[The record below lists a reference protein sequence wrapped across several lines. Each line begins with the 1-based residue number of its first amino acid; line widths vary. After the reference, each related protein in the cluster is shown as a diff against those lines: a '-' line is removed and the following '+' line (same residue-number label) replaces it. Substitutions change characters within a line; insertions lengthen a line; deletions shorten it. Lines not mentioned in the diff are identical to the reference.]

1 MQAWVH
7 ICLKGRYCPQ
17 DILASRKLSRV
28 QKVKA
33 LFLSC
38 SEALPTY
45 TRTSSVCGQRQVSSH
60 KLCLPLH
67 LWNGLKKVYFLSKW
81 MCLLVRRTWQLSLF
95 VCLFQTEWSAS
106 LTHTSNF
113 INSTWLL
120 KAWLAHGVSTA
131 DMSTL
136 QKPCR
141 NGLIP
146 SSYKKYISQLKIV
159 LRTDVML
166 LWLSRE
172 THESVTG
179 RWGQSVNFGLFL
191 GYLKV
196 TLYPGPRRQLTLWL
210 PHLSKAGVTS
220 WIQTNQSWSRKVG
233 VGVDTYVCVD
243 TLQPSSFLRAHVHPY
258 LGSCGCCLYSLG
270 K

>member
-1 MQAWVH
+1 MDVF
-7 ICLKGRYCPQ
+7 I
-17 DILASRKLSRV
+17 S
-28 QKVKA
+28 QKD
-33 LFLSC
+33 LTTEPFFC
-38 SEALPTY
+38 
-45 TRTSSVCGQRQVSSH
+45 
-60 KLCLPLH
+60 
-67 LWNGLKKVYFLSKW
+67 
-81 MCLLVRRTWQLSLF
+81 LF
-95 VCLFQTEWSAS
+95 VSNWVVCKLDS
-106 LTHTSNF
+106 HTSNF

-120 KAWLAHGVSTA
+120 KAWLAHGVNTA

-136 QKPCR
+136 QKSCR

-159 LRTDVML
+159 FRTDVML

-196 TLYPGPRRQLTLWL
+196 ALYPGPRKQLTLWL
-210 PHLSKAGVTS
+210 PYLLKAGVTS

-233 VGVDTYVCVD
+233 VDIYVCVD